1 MPVASET
8 GAGAEGL
15 MGRRR
20 VLLDVDTGVDDGLAL
35 MLAIRSPELE
45 VLGITTVSGNVP
57 VARSTANTLLVLEM
71 LGASTIPVVAGAAAP
86 LAREPFTAAEVHG
99 SDGLGGVTQQYPA
112 PSSRAGQGAAEFL
125 LETIRRFPGELT
137 LIATGP
143 LTNVA
148 TAIQRDAEAMHR
160 LRGVTVMGGAIRVP
174 GNVGPTTEFNFAV
187 DPEAAAIVL
196 GAGLL
201 LTLVPL
207 DVTEQVILSRQD
219 VDEAGD
225 GGPLQGFI
233 RGMTAATMAFHWD
246 HEGFDG
252 MFLHDP
258 LAVGVIV
265 DPSLVRGQAMAVAI
279 ECRGEL
285 TAGMAVADLRRR
297 SRTAPTATVCVEVE
311 AARFLHLFTQRV
323 LR

>member
-1 MPVASET
+1 M
-8 GAGAEGL
+8 
-15 MGRRR
+15 
-20 VLLDVDTGVDDGLAL
+20 DTGVDDALAL

-71 LGASTIPVVAGAAAP
+71 LGASAIPVVAGAAAP
-86 LAREPFTAAEVHG
+86 LAREAFTAVEVHG
-99 SDGLGGVTQQYPA
+99 SDGLGDVARKYPA
-112 PSSRAGQGAAEFL
+112 PSRRAGQGAAEFL

-143 LTNVA
+143 LTNIA
-148 TAIQRDAEAMHR
+148 TAIQREGDTLRR

-174 GNVGPTTEFNFAV
+174 GNVGPMTEFNFAV

-207 DVTEQVILSRQD
+207 DVTEQVILSPQD
-219 VDEAGD
+219 VAAAGD

-233 RGMTAATMAFHWD
+233 REMTAATMAFHRE
-246 HEGFDG
+246 HEGVDG

-258 LAVGVIV
+258 LAVGVVV
-265 DPSLVRGQAMAVAI
+265 DPSLVRGQGMAVAI
-279 ECRGEL
+279 ERRGEL
-285 TAGMAVADLRRR
+285 TAGTAVADLRRR
-297 SRTAPTATVCVEVE
+297 SRAAPTAMVCVEVE

>member
-1 MPVASET
+1 V
-8 GAGAEGL
+8 
-15 MGRRR
+15 GRRR
-20 VLLDVDTGVDDGLAL
+20 VLLDVDTGVDDALAL

-57 VARSTANTLLVLEM
+57 VARSTANTLLALEM

-86 LAREPFTAAEVHG
+86 LARALFTAAEVHG
-99 SDGLGGVTQQYPA
+99 SDGLGDVTHRYPA
-112 PSSRAGQGAAEFL
+112 PSRQATRGAAEFL
-125 LETIRRFPGELT
+125 LQMIHRHPGELT

-148 TAIQRDAEAMHR
+148 TAIQRDAGAMRR
-160 LRGVTVMGGAIRVP
+160 LQGLTVMGGAIRVP

-196 GAGLL
+196 GAGLP

-207 DVTEQVILSRQD
+207 DVTEQVILSC
-219 VDEAGD
+219 EAVEKARGA
-225 GGPLQGFI
+225 GKLQAFI
-233 RGMTAATMAFHWD
+233 REITAAVMDFHRE
-246 HEGFDG
+246 HEGVDG

-258 LAVGVIV
+258 LAVGVVV
-265 DPSLVRGQAMAVAI
+265 DPSLVRGQAMAVAV
-279 ECRGEL
+279 ERRGEL

-297 SRTAPTATVCVEVE
+297 SQAAPTATVCVEVE
-311 AARFLHLFTQRV
+311 AARFLRLFQERV
-323 LR
+323 LQ